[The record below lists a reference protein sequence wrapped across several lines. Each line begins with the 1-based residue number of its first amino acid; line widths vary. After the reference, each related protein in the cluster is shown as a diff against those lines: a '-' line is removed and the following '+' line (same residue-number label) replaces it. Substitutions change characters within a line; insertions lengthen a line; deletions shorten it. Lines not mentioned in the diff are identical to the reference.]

1 MSREHGADGS
11 KGRAARPDPPRRS
24 GVQDTAAALSSRVA
38 SFAISLGIQAS
49 LAWFLGP
56 AGRGSYAVCLLFANL
71 LGLGFRF
78 ATDLAGRYAVASGRM
93 TKPEAVWSTAS
104 ALLVASGLA
113 IVAGRLLMETDLP
126 IFAKASRSSFLV
138 ALAVIPFT
146 VLGQG
151 CVSML
156 VGLGRISWMAVM
168 MAAAFL
174 AQLLAVLVLVRG
186 FDLGVEGALAAVT
199 AAGSTR
205 IVFTVIALRQ
215 EGAFARVRLRLAH
228 YRLLVSYGLRAYV
241 HRVGNTI
248 NVRVGTMVLAF
259 FATPAEIGIFAA
271 SSGLMTQLLLLPNSV
286 SNTLFS
292 RVAADERGKPEVVS
306 QAARITGMVAGAGL
320 VLLCALARPIVAL
333 LLSPRFLAGVPLI
346 WIMAPG
352 VFLRATW
359 KILIPFY
366 MGTNRPGVCSW
377 AVGAGIV
384 VNVGSLLLLLPAIGL
399 AGAAWAMTLG
409 FLTSSIVLVA
419 AFRRVT
425 GMGLAETWFPRA
437 GDVARIGR
445 AIADLRSQG
454 VGPRVGRRSPRASI
468 PGRR

>member
-1 MSREHGADGS
+1 VNRDLEA
-11 KGRAARPDPPRRS
+11 KGFPGRPARPAAPRRS
-24 GVQDTAAALSSRVA
+24 GVQDAAAALSSRVA

-56 AGRGSYAVCLLFANL
+56 ADRGSYAVCLLFANL

-93 TKPEAVWSTAS
+93 SKPEAVWSTAS

-113 IVAGRLLMETDLP
+113 VLAGRLLMETDLP

-138 ALAVIPFT
+138 ALAVIPFA

-151 CVSML
+151 CVSLL

-168 MAAAFL
+168 MVAAFL

-186 FDLGVEGALAAVT
+186 FDMGVEGALAAAM

-215 EGAFARVRLRLAH
+215 ERAFARVRLRLAH
-228 YRLLVSYGLRAYV
+228 YRLLLSYGLRAYV

-271 SSGLMTQLLLLPNSV
+271 ASGLMTQLLLLPNSV

-292 RVAADERGKPEVVS
+292 RVASDENGKPEVVS

-333 LLSPRFLAGVPLI
+333 LLSPRFLAAVPLI

-352 VFLRATW
+352 VFLRATS
-359 KILIPFY
+359 KILVPFF

-377 AVGAGIV
+377 AVGPGIV
-384 VNVGSLLLLLPAIGL
+384 VNVAALLLLLPAIGL

-409 FLTSSIVLVA
+409 FLASSIVFVA

-425 GMGLAETWFPRA
+425 GMSLSEAWSPRA
-437 GDVARIGR
+437 GDVARIAE
-445 AIADLRSQG
+445 AIADLRRHGFRPQLAWRH
-454 VGPRVGRRSPRASI
+454 PRPPVPERE
-468 PGRR
+468 